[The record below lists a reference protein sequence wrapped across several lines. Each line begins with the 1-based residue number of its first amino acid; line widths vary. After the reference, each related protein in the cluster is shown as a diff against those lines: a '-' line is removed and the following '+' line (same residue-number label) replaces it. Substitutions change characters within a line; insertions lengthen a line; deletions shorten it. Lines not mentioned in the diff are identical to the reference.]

1 VYQRDSVFYQAMQL
15 GELATLGLPLD
26 LLEKRVDKLK
36 AVTAEQVKT
45 AARLLADEQ
54 LSVAVLDPQPVASQ
68 PRKPA
73 MEGVNHVR

>member
-1 VYQRDSVFYQAMQL
+1 MQL
-15 GELATLGLPLD
+15 GELALLGLPLD

-36 AVTAEQVKT
+36 SVTAEQVKL
-45 AARLLADEQ
+45 AAKLLTDDK
-54 LSVAVLDPQPVASQ
+54 LSVAVLDPQPITSP